1 MIRWLLSLGLL
12 IAAFPAAAQPL
23 RAGWYAGEP
32 QQFLQQRGGTEVL
45 TGLDIEMVRAIAAR
59 AGHAVVF
66 EPVPFPALLASVEA
80 GSRDLLPGIVAT
92 AERAARG
99 QVSRSYRQDIN
110 VLVVRR
116 GEAGRLTAPDAA
128 GLRAALLADPGFRLG
143 VRTGFSYLDAAV
155 DAFIAD
161 PEQAQRLRAAGA
173 DAENLRRLLAGEI
186 DGFLA
191 ERLSVA
197 LLVARG
203 GVGARVEEA
212 ALRLPV
218 PLHLMFSRAV
228 PPETIAAFDRAIGE
242 LAAEGQLA
250 RIGTRFRLPALL
262 SLTLGSS
269 WFLVLQILGTVF
281 AALSGY
287 LAARESRFSLFGA
300 LLLAAVAALGGGVI
314 RDLLINRHPILVVEK
329 PIYPLLVIGTVL
341 GAWLAGLAWQ
351 RLGATAVLKESVDW
365 LRRRR
370 SDRVLFVVTEAL
382 GVACAAM
389 VGVAF
394 AVGVG
399 VTPLWLWGPV
409 LATLTGAG
417 GGILRDILIGRGE
430 IRNLRTN
437 LYCEVPL
444 LWSTAICLYLVWRSG
459 SIEAGEMLA
468 VVVVGVTGIALT
480 RLAVVAF
487 DIRPPQPP

>member
-1 MIRWLLSLGLL
+1 
-12 IAAFPAAAQPL
+12 
-23 RAGWYAGEP
+23 
-32 QQFLQQRGGTEVL
+32 
-45 TGLDIEMVRAIAAR
+45 
-59 AGHAVVF
+59 
-66 EPVPFPALLASVEA
+66 
-80 GSRDLLPGIVAT
+80 
-92 AERAARG
+92 
-99 QVSRSYRQDIN
+99 
-110 VLVVRR
+110 
-116 GEAGRLTAPDAA
+116 
-128 GLRAALLADPGFRLG
+128 
-143 VRTGFSYLDAAV
+143 
-155 DAFIAD
+155 
-161 PEQAQRLRAAGA
+161 
-173 DAENLRRLLAGEI
+173 
-186 DGFLA
+186 
-191 ERLSVA
+191 
-197 LLVARG
+197 
-203 GVGARVEEA
+203 VEEA

-228 PPETIAAFDRAIGE
+228 PPETVAAFDRAIEE

-269 WFLVLQILGTVF
+269 WFLVLQTLGTVF

-314 RDLLINRHPILVVEK
+314 RDLLINRHPILAVEK

-341 GAWLAGLAWQ
+341 VAWLAGLAWQ

-370 SDRVLFVVTEAL
+370 SDRVLFEVTDAL
-382 GVACAAM
+382 GVACSAM

-417 GGILRDILIGRGE
+417 GGILRDILRGRGE
-430 IRNLRTN
+430 IPNLRTN

-444 LWSTAICLYLVWRSG
+444 LWSMAISLYLVWRSG

-468 VVVVGVTGIALT
+468 LVVVGVVGIALT

-487 DIRPPQPP
+487 NIRPPQPP